1 MNIMLLVFSILPVF
15 LIGYYIYNKDKNK
28 ESNGLIVKLL
38 LGGLGA
44 AVITVIASLIIELIF
59 NISMTTYTI
68 YSEIELLFYAFI
80 CVALIE
86 EVSKWLVLYKIGF
99 KNVEYNEAYDMLL
112 YGAFV
117 GLGFACIENI
127 LYVSTGGIETAIT
140 RALTAVPMHAILGVI
155 MGYYLDKLRENINVQ
170 NNYKVLS
177 IIIPILIHGLY
188 DYCLMIEIGVVSMA
202 LLIGTFI
209 YALKLINE
217 VSKKSVVVPKINNN
231 ENMNI
236 SSIQNNL
243 NQNINTQNNYQENF
257 CSTCGSPYEQN
268 SCKVCGRKRK

>member
-1 MNIMLLVFSILPVF
+1 
-15 LIGYYIYNKDKNK
+15 
-28 ESNGLIVKLL
+28 
-38 LGGLGA
+38 
-44 AVITVIASLIIELIF
+44 
-59 NISMTTYTI
+59 
-68 YSEIELLFYAFI
+68 
-80 CVALIE
+80 
-86 EVSKWLVLYKIGF
+86 
-99 KNVEYNEAYDMLL
+99 
-112 YGAFV
+112 
-117 GLGFACIENI
+117 
-127 LYVSTGGIETAIT
+127 
-140 RALTAVPMHAILGVI
+140 